1 MKNERLMNDFFSNY
15 DANAINFINGLYIQ
29 LRNLME
35 QYGGHAELKRTPQY
49 TMHAYGKNGGL
60 VYGYVFCLT
69 SLVN

>member
-35 QYGGHAELKRTPQY
+35 QYGGHAELKRTPR
-49 TMHAYGKNGGL
+49 TPCTPMEKMEDSCMVMFFA
-60 VYGYVFCLT
+60 
-69 SLVN
+69 